1 MFCSD
6 CGVNNETDAQYCTSC
21 GSKLSSILSPVKK
34 QNEPRIE
41 SASGQ
46 KNLSAQNLPIQSDTK
61 KEETGFFSLERKG
74 INKGVYGGCI
84 MVIVAV
90 VWFFGALAVG
100 WIFFYPPILGAIGAY
115 AIIKGLATGNIDGK
129 VDNK

>member
-1 MFCSD
+1 M
-6 CGVNNETDAQYCTSC
+6 
-21 GSKLSSILSPVKK
+21 
-34 QNEPRIE
+34 QNE
-41 SASGQ
+41 Q
-46 KNLSAQNLPIQSDTK
+46 KNLSAQNLPIQSNTK
-61 KEETGFFSLERKG
+61 KEENGFFSFERKG
-74 INKGVYGGCI
+74 IDKGVYGGCI